1 MTSSQL
7 VLATRRSPL
16 ALAQS
21 RGVAAALEALGHRV
35 ALREIVTT
43 GDRWSASG
51 RAEAADRGMFVKELE
66 QALLDGSAD
75 LAVHSAKDLPTEL
88 PRGLAVLAVP
98 EREDPRDVLV
108 GCAGG
113 LAGLAPG
120 ARVGT
125 GSPRREVQ
133 IRAARPDVEV
143 VPIRGNVDTR
153 LATLGRGEV
162 DAVVLAAAGL
172 ARLGVTPADA
182 VPLHVDVST
191 PAPGQGL
198 LALEGRAGDGR
209 VAEALRA
216 LGTPEAAACL
226 AAERSVL
233 AELGGGCLSPVGA
246 LCTPGGDG
254 VLTMIAFQ
262 ATEDG
267 LRRVRVE
274 GRAADPAGLGAEAAR
289 RLRSGG

>member
-1 MTSSQL
+1 MARSEL

-21 RGVAAALEALGHRV
+21 RAVAAALEAHGHRV
-35 ALREIVTT
+35 TLHEVVTT

-66 QALLDGSAD
+66 EALLDGRAD

-88 PRGLAVLAVP
+88 PDGLAVLAVP

-108 GCAGG
+108 GAAGG

-133 IRAARPDVEV
+133 VRAARPDVTV

-153 LATLGRGEV
+153 LAKLARGEV

-172 ARLGVTPADA
+172 ARLGVRPADA
-182 VPLHVDVST
+182 VALEVEVST

-198 LALEGRAGDGR
+198 LALEGRAGDER
-209 VAEALRA
+209 IAQAVSVLDA
-216 LGTPEAAACL
+216 PNAAACL
-226 AAERSVL
+226 AVERAVL
-233 AELGGGCLSPVGA
+233 AGLGGGCLSPVGA
-246 LCTPGGDG
+246 LCTPDDAGGLV
-254 VLTMIAFQ
+254 VLAFR
-262 ATEDG
+262 ATTDDV
-267 LRRVRVE
+267 RRVRVA
-274 GRAADPAGLGAEAAR
+274 GRAVDPEALGMEAAR
-289 RLRSGG
+289 RLGDGT